1 MGDIMGH
8 GPQIKSAFNKR
19 KKNMTMSGVFF
30 TL

>member
-8 GPQIKSAFNKR
+8 GPQIKSAFNK
-19 KKNMTMSGVFF
+19 KEKNMTIVAYF